1 VFLYNGDELG
11 LPNVELPDWALQD
24 PVWRR
29 SGHTVRGRDGCRVPL
44 PWQGITP
51 PYGFSATPGTWLP
64 MPSNWAELTVEAQLE
79 NPTSTLSLYRQAL
92 QLRHTHDAF
101 AGTELEWYGA
111 PPGCF
116 TFRRKEGG
124 LVCALNTSDAR
135 VSLPPGQV
143 LLASGPLTDTALPPN
158 TAAWLV

>member
-1 VFLYNGDELG
+1 
-11 LPNVELPDWALQD
+11 
-24 PVWRR
+24 
-29 SGHTVRGRDGCRVPL
+29 
-44 PWQGITP
+44 
-51 PYGFSATPGTWLP
+51 
-64 MPSNWAELTVEAQLE
+64 LTVEAQLE

-116 TFRRKEGG
+116 AFRRKEGG
-124 LVCALNTSDAR
+124 LVCALNTSDGW
-135 VSLPPGQV
+135 VSLPPGRV